1 MLGWPQIMKADEDV
15 KMIKPDALVLVVKST
30 ELFIG
35 QFIKDAYNYTKQEKR
50 KTVKFRDLEKV
61 VRDIEVYDFLTTDE
75 NILKKGTE
83 EPSGKR
89 MRLGDGTEQPD
100 PDDAMLGESDHDYW
114 LPISNIKRVAKAKL
128 NEVIPDEKVNLE
140 ATACVAIARAATI
153 FISLITAT
161 ALDTCG
167 KRSTLMTDN
176 IYQAIE
182 EIEFDFAKTL
192 SAIEDQARSSPAG
205 GDAQKP
211 PKKKKALSGFFRFS
225 MEKRAEVKQI
235 NPDAS
240 VSECA
245 KILGKLWRELT
256 EAERLAYKETTD
268 GAATTETAGA
278 GTIGDEMAAIVG
290 GGLEDGDGLEDENA
304 RRLAE
309 ANQGGATENDAAA
322 SANGTDDQSASG
334 GLPDDP
340 MTMMD
345 PSSGMDVDGSAP
357 AADNSGDGLPKLD
370 ALGSTDELG
379 EGGEGGES
387 AAATSEPAVAK
398 EEGDAAASS
407 SAEQAGATEK
417 EGRAVAPA
425 TEAAAAAAAAA
436 ETDTAAPAASAGPA
450 DVAADAD
457 APEEATTSA

>member
-1 MLGWPQIMKADEDV
+1 MKADEDV

-75 NILKKGTE
+75 NILKKGIE

-100 PDDAMLGESDHDYW
+100 PDDALLGESDHDYW

-128 NEVIPDEKVNLE
+128 NEVIPHEKVNLE

-192 SAIEDQARSSPAG
+192 SAIEDQARNSPAG

-225 MEKRAEVKQI
+225 MEKRAEVKQT

-256 EAERLAYKETTD
+256 EAERLAYKDATD
-268 GAATTETAGA
+268 GAGTTDAAGA
-278 GTIGDEMAAIVG
+278 EAMSDEMAAIVG
-290 GGLEDGDGLEDENA
+290 GGLEDSDGLDDENA

-309 ANQGGATENDAAA
+309 ANQGGAAEDDAAA

-357 AADNSGDGLPKLD
+357 AAEDSSDGLPKLD
-370 ALGSTDELG
+370 TLGSTDELS
-379 EGGEGGES
+379 EGGES
-387 AAATSEPAVAK
+387 AAAASGPAVAK
-398 EEGDAAASS
+398 GEGGAAAAS

-417 EGRAVAPA
+417 EQDAAAPA
-425 TEAAAAAAAAA
+425 TQAAA
-436 ETDTAAPAASAGPA
+436 ETDTAAAAAPAAPT
-450 DVAADAD
+450 DAD